1 MPDTQG
7 RAVVS
12 FVVSSAVAVMV
23 FSLAE
28 VRCTDSD
35 SIDLTVC
42 DLKRVGTVPGPRKPY
57 DSSLRAE
64 QTILTRRRV
73 LEAACEQFV
82 ERGYAQVT
90 IASIARQ
97 AGVARETVY
106 KTFGSKADLLKAA
119 YDVAVAGDDD
129 PTPLLGRPEVTELLD
144 SGDLQ
149 RVAGAY
155 GRITAGIALRVAPLV
170 NAMAAAGSHPE
181 LKHIVARMK
190 DERLRGTR
198 ALFRR
203 LCPGAPPAALTEEV
217 EAHWAL
223 NSPEVALLL
232 LRDRGWS
239 ADQYA
244 RWLARQTV
252 HQVESVRSSTRR

>member
-1 MPDTQG
+1 
-7 RAVVS
+7 
-12 FVVSSAVAVMV
+12 
-23 FSLAE
+23 
-28 VRCTDSD
+28 
-35 SIDLTVC
+35 
-42 DLKRVGTVPGPRKPY
+42 VPGPRKAY
-57 DSSLRAE
+57 DSPLRAE
-64 QTILTRRRV
+64 QATLTRRRV
-73 LEAACEQFV
+73 LDAAREQFV
-82 ERGYAQVT
+82 ERGFAQVT
-90 IASIARQ
+90 IAGVARQ

-129 PTPLLGRPEVTELLD
+129 PTPLLRRREVTELLE
-144 SGDLQ
+144 SGDLEQ
-149 RVAGAY
+149 VASAY

-181 LKHIVARMK
+181 LEQTVARMK

-217 EAHWAL
+217 DAHWAFI
-223 NSPEVALLL
+223 SPEVALLL

-252 HQVESVRSSTRR
+252 HQVESVQSSTRR

>member
-1 MPDTQG
+1 M
-7 RAVVS
+7 S
-12 FVVSSAVAVMV
+12 
-23 FSLAE
+23 
-28 VRCTDSD
+28 
-35 SIDLTVC
+35 
-42 DLKRVGTVPGPRKPY
+42 GPRKAY
-57 DSSLRAE
+57 DSPIRAE
-64 QTILTRRRV
+64 QASLTRRRV
-73 LEAACEQFV
+73 LDAAREQFV
-82 ERGYAQVT
+82 ERGFAQVT

-129 PTPLLGRPEVTELLD
+129 PTPLLARPEVVELLD
-144 SGDLQ
+144 SGDLEQ
-149 RVAGAY
+149 VAAAY
-155 GRITAGIALRVAPLV
+155 GRTTAGIALRVAPLIT
-170 NAMAAAGSHPE
+170 AMAAAGNHPE
-181 LKHIVARMK
+181 LEQIVARMK

-203 LCPGAPPAALTEEV
+203 LCPGAPPAALTDEV

-223 NSPEVALLL
+223 IAPEVALLL

-239 ADQYA
+239 ADQYG

-252 HQVESVRSSTRR
+252 HQVELVRSSTRR